1 MGRNFPMARCKIA
14 PVLGLF
20 PSRVETSGTDAVE
33 GEFPPPDYATVI
45 IETSRHSSPNGT
57 IDLYDR

>member
-1 MGRNFPMARCKIA
+1 MARCKIA